1 MDSSIDFGTFFQ
13 TNVSP
18 SLQFQVENNGKRVYT
33 VFITSQLQKKSQGHF
48 EFSPSKFELQPSQI
62 ISVYVTLK
70 NPQVKNS
77 IAEEFLFET
86 ITSSV
91 SAARVVLFT
100 TQVLADVLQPC
111 LRWNKETVVFDV
123 NYGDDYETKCSG
135 FKRFVRS
142 VKE

>member
-1 MDSSIDFGTFFQ
+1 MDSSIDFGSFFQ
-13 TNVSP
+13 ANISP
-18 SLQFQVENNGKRVYT
+18 SLQFQVENHGKRVYT

-62 ISVYVTLK
+62 TALNVTLK

-86 ITSSV
+86 TSSV

-111 LRWNKETVVFDV
+111 LRWNKETVVFDI

-135 FKRFVRS
+135 FKRFAIS